1 MSTMIYSGKTKYD
14 IYVTY
19 PEDVESKTER
29 LIKAVDE
36 FSVEVGIQGFT
47 LAWMKDGEYSEED
60 FPNYMDVKVLQS
72 ETKSEKSDS
81 TDVKDAETDK
91 SDDDSDDEYDDEYD
105 DDETVPVICKDC
117 LDKHI
122 RHVVHEELAGHLSM
136 FALDM
141 FDAVHADV
149 CDEDKEDR

>member
-36 FSVEVGIQGFT
+36 FSVEVRIQGFT

-72 ETKSEKSDS
+72 NSKSAKLDLSGFEE
-81 TDVKDAETDK
+81 VKVDK
-91 SDDDSDDEYDDEYD
+91 SDDDSDDEYD

>member
-19 PEDVESKTER
+19 PEDGESKTEKF
-29 LIKAVDE
+29 IKAVDE
-36 FSVEVGIQGFT
+36 FSVKVGIQGFT
-47 LAWMKDGEYSEED
+47 LAWMKDGEYSKED
-60 FPNYMDVKVLQS
+60 FPNYLDVKALQS
-72 ETKSEKSDS
+72 ETKSAKLDLSGFEE
-81 TDVKDAETDK
+81 VKVDK
-91 SDDDSDDEYDDEYD
+91 SDDDSDDEYD

-149 CDEDKEDR
+149 CDENEED